1 MGRRG
6 PAPQYAKRE
15 ALERLLNDGL
25 SLSEAARR
33 VGVNRKTAK
42 RWRNGRVIRYP
53 GGRAVHYPP
62 VINAPTVKTYS
73 TRYLGEGERVRLA
86 DLRREGRTIRSIAT
100 LMGRAPSTISR
111 ELRRGADSLGR
122 YRPHEAHQRALA
134 RRRLDRPSRL
144 ARDRQLREWVESKLK
159 RRWSPEQVSRGLRQ
173 QFPHQPHRWLCAETI
188 YQAVYRPDLGGLS
201 RELPGR
207 ILRHR
212 RRYRLR
218 RRDAQHRRSAP
229 VTGMVSVHERPD
241 TVADRREPGHWEG
254 DLIKGS
260 GNKSAVAVL
269 VERVSRAVML
279 AKMPDASAASALQ
292 AFTDKLQ
299 SLQEPLR
306 QTLTYDQGREMSR
319 HAELT
324 EATGVRVY
332 FCDPHSPWQRGTCE
346 NTNGLLRQY
355 LPKGTDLSVYSQEEL
370 DAIADS
376 LNTRPRQTLG
386 WMTPL
391 QILAQVLAN
400 PRQTAAVH

>member
-1 MGRRG
+1 MAKQKYRQLQPIERMRIEIWKSENVSAQEMGRRLG
-6 PAPQYAKRE
+6 RSASTITREVKRNTCQANDYQAHGAQWRHSCRRTAAKPKPKLHPDGVLWGVVCELLRWKWSPQEIA
-15 ALERLLNDGL
+15 
-25 SLSEAARR
+25 
-33 VGVNRKTAK
+33 
-42 RWRNGRVIRYP
+42 
-53 GGRAVHYPP
+53 
-62 VINAPTVKTYS
+62 
-73 TRYLGEGERVRLA
+73 
-86 DLRREGRTIRSIAT
+86 AT
-100 LMGRAPSTISR
+100 LKRAYPQQSQ
-111 ELRRGADSLGR
+111 
-122 YRPHEAHQRALA
+122 HH
-134 RRRLDRPSRL
+134 
-144 ARDRQLREWVESKLK
+144 
-159 RRWSPEQVSRGLRQ
+159 VS
-173 QFPHQPHRWLCAETI
+173 HETI
-188 YQAVYRPDLGGLS
+188 YTAIYAYPKGELRKELMACLRQNRPKRMPRS
-201 RELPGR
+201 RGQDRRGR
-207 ILRHR
+207 I
-212 RRYRLR
+212 
-218 RRDAQHRRSAP
+218 AE
-229 VTGMVSVHERPD
+229 MVSIHVRPPEVD
-241 TVADRREPGHWEG
+241 DRIMPGHWEG

>member
-1 MGRRG
+1 MAKQKYRQLQPIERMRIEIWKSENVSAQEMGRRLG
-6 PAPQYAKRE
+6 RSASTITREVKRNTCQANDYQAHGAQWRHSCRRTAAKPKPKLHPDGVLWGVVCELLRWKWSPQEIA
-15 ALERLLNDGL
+15 
-25 SLSEAARR
+25 
-33 VGVNRKTAK
+33 
-42 RWRNGRVIRYP
+42 
-53 GGRAVHYPP
+53 
-62 VINAPTVKTYS
+62 
-73 TRYLGEGERVRLA
+73 
-86 DLRREGRTIRSIAT
+86 AT
-100 LMGRAPSTISR
+100 LKRAYPQQSQ
-111 ELRRGADSLGR
+111 
-122 YRPHEAHQRALA
+122 HH
-134 RRRLDRPSRL
+134 
-144 ARDRQLREWVESKLK
+144 
-159 RRWSPEQVSRGLRQ
+159 VS
-173 QFPHQPHRWLCAETI
+173 HETI
-188 YQAVYRPDLGGLS
+188 YTAIYAYPKGELRKELIACLRQNRTKRMPRS
-201 RELPGR
+201 RGQDRRGR
-207 ILRHR
+207 I
-212 RRYRLR
+212 
-218 RRDAQHRRSAP
+218 P
-229 VTGMVSVHERPD
+229 EMVSIHVRPPQVD
-241 TVADRREPGHWEG
+241 DRIMPGHWEG